1 MKKEKFVQRVGF
13 FLFFFL
19 ILQSTLYAH
28 SYDLTSPNSWY
39 FLGTVYTS
47 PNGFLLGDNDGYTQ
61 GDSCMYQWYNY
72 NYDYD
77 VAISKVA
84 FKAPFTFEF
93 ETAVDPTNYGFNYIQ
108 INCLSEDLVD
118 ETPLLQCTNI
128 PPISRSSL
136 DAEIYYGKRW
146 EEGNKICAGIGIHSR
161 QGYQCVEENER
172 FNNVKITMDENH
184 HATIYVNGEELYSGD
199 FGYCEAHNGY
209 MVIYMQSFDSQIDY
223 LNGSIES
230 NDIKPVRDI
239 LNGNEE
245 SATSDEYQQGYNAG
259 YEAGI
264 EYCQNHPEECGLTC
278 GQEISSTEN
287 CATFNLFENKLH
299 IPCFQIGDKTYWL
312 DLKLIENN
320 PVKLELTHFG
330 ENE

>member
-1 MKKEKFVQRVGF
+1 MKNKKFIYGLGI
-13 FLFFFL
+13 FLFVFL
-19 ILQSTLYAH
+19 IFQSTLYAR
-28 SYDLTSPNSWY
+28 SYDLTSPDSWY
-39 FLGTVYTS
+39 FLGTVSTS
-47 PNGFLLGDNDGYTQ
+47 PNGFVLGDSDGYTQ
-61 GDSCMYQWYNY
+61 GDSCHYQWYNY
-72 NYDYD
+72 IYDYD

-93 ETAVDPTNYGFNYIQ
+93 QAAVDPTNSGFNYIQ
-108 INCLSEDLVD
+108 INCLSEDLED
-118 ETPLLQCTNI
+118 ETPLLQCTNT
-128 PPISRSSL
+128 PPISLSSL

-161 QGYQCVEENER
+161 QGYQCVEDNKR

-230 NDIKPVRDI
+230 NDIKPVREI
-239 LNGNEE
+239 LTGNQEP
-245 SATSDEYQQGYNAG
+245 STSDEYQQGYNAG

-264 EYCQNHPEECGLTC
+264 EYCKEHPEECGLE
-278 GQEISSTEN
+278 GERDN

-299 IPCFQIGDKTYWL
+299 IPCFEIGDKTYWL
-312 DLKLIENN
+312 DLKLIESH
-320 PVKLELTHFG
+320 PVRLQLSNFG